1 MTEVE
6 NVAGPRQVGRPWHV
20 YYVVR
25 GPDGQ
30 REVPWPHNPVVWR
43 NLSSLCTEIGQT
55 MLTRMRAGM
64 AAGEEIVG
72 VRIAAAWEPYTACS
86 APVQATE
93 GKES

>member
-1 MTEVE
+1 LLRSPCRVCSTGSGQCRFG
-6 NVAGPRQVGRPWHV
+6 NPQTLVAC
-20 YYVVR
+20 
-25 GPDGQ
+25 Q